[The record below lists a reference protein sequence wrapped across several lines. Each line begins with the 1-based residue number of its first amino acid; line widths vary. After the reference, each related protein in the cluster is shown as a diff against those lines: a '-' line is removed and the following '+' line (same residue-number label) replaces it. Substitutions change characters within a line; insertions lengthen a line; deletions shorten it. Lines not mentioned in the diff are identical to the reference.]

1 MSPALAEAVAAVTA
15 HVGRALTAAS
25 SPASVSHAVIIEGRA
40 GTMDDLDAITEESL
54 VAKGGRKWSTYPGSL
69 GAFIAEMD
77 FGVAPVVR
85 EALAEID
92 ERDLYGYAPARLVAD
107 LREATAGFCAERYG
121 WRFPAAYVEPA
132 SDVLAAFVGVLEFLI
147 PAGTPIVLPTPAY
160 MPFFDV
166 AEVTGRELIEVP
178 MLRTETGWEMDLEA
192 IDAALS
198 PGAAVVLCNPH
209 NPIGKVYTTPELN
222 ALAEVVEA
230 NGARVFSDEIH
241 APLVYAPA
249 RHIPYASLS
258 ETTAGHTVT
267 ATAASKAFNIPGLKC
282 AQLILTSPEDRAEW
296 KRRGHFVSQAASN
309 PGILATTAAYTRG
322 GEWLAEITGYLAGN
336 RDLLTELLSAEL
348 PNVPF
353 LPPEGT
359 YLAWLDLRGYG
370 FAENLTKHFAD
381 TAKVAL
387 TEGRLC
393 GEVGAGHVRLNFA
406 LPRPLLREAVERI
419 VAATKG

>member
-1 MSPALAEAVAAVTA
+1 
-15 HVGRALTAAS
+15 
-25 SPASVSHAVIIEGRA
+25 
-40 GTMDDLDAITEESL
+40 MDDLDAITEESL

-85 EALAEID
+85 EALTEID
-92 ERDLYGYAPARLVAD
+92 DRDLYGYAPAQIVAD
-107 LREATAGFCAERYG
+107 LREATADFCAERYG
-121 WRFPAAYVEPA
+121 WRFPAAHVEPA
-132 SDVLAAFVGVLEFLI
+132 SDVIAAFIAVLDLLT

-166 AEVTGRELIEVP
+166 ARVTGRELIEVP
-178 MLRTETGWEMDLEA
+178 MLRTETGWSVDLEA
-192 IDAALS
+192 IDAALC
-198 PGAAVVLCNPH
+198 PGAILVLCNPH
-209 NPIGKVYTTPELN
+209 NPIGKVYTESELT

-241 APLVYAPA
+241 APLVYEPA
-249 RHIPYASLS
+249 RHVPYASLS
-258 ETTAGHTVT
+258 ETTAAHTVT

-296 KRRGHFVSQAASN
+296 KRRGLFVSQAASN

-322 GEWLAEITGYLAGN
+322 GEWLAEITAYLAGN
-336 RDLLTELLSAEL
+336 RDLLTELLTAEL
-348 PNVPF
+348 PNIPF

-370 FAENLTKHFAD
+370 FDDHLTKHFTE